1 MRANCIRNRFIEYS
15 VGLWIEIELIIIP
28 RARLSLNIFLAA
40 SGSFS

>member
-1 MRANCIRNRFIEYS
+1 MRANCIRNRFIEYQ
-15 VGLWIEIELIIIP
+15 WDFCIEIELIIIP